1 MAQIKFII
9 MKCLETHN
17 LDDLI
22 DEITVTD
29 EVLDLINEIRK
40 QKDEKDAIKLFNDY
54 VDKMVIEGMSILVKD
69 KFKNRA

>member
-1 MAQIKFII
+1 